1 MQLDGGDSLA
11 SSSTISISD
20 NELTF
25 NYSSAPDD
33 SFISRA
39 SVLSEES
46 EGTCGEQQQISV
58 VTGVTT
64 HQWDCSP
71 PVWYEQHQKRPA
83 TLPSSRQTVRR
94 DNRLLVGSE
103 LPSFSAPNC
112 RSIAPKLRNFAED
125 MKMRSITVALCS
137 ESWEQASNKKF
148 QKEVERLLEVEG
160 LKMVSN
166 PRKYRRGGGVCIV
179 ADLTKVDIQPLDIPN
194 PNNLEVVFA
203 IVTPKNGG
211 IIKKIITFAL
221 YSPPRSKRK

>member
-1 MQLDGGDSLA
+1 
-11 SSSTISISD
+11 
-20 NELTF
+20 
-25 NYSSAPDD
+25 
-33 SFISRA
+33 
-39 SVLSEES
+39 
-46 EGTCGEQQQISV
+46 
-58 VTGVTT
+58 
-64 HQWDCSP
+64 
-71 PVWYEQHQKRPA
+71 
-83 TLPSSRQTVRR
+83 
-94 DNRLLVGSE
+94 
-103 LPSFSAPNC
+103 
-112 RSIAPKLRNFAED
+112 
-125 MKMRSITVALCS
+125 MRSITVALCS